1 MMKLSGTPRK
11 PYSKAKVREL
21 AEKRKNATAKVD
33 GVSDSMYQ
41 QKLGVLQAAG
51 HLKIT
56 GFRGFSVDS
65 RLVDTGIPERGK
77 TKVNEMTVKLASA
90 HESTIGE
97 APHLV
102 GYLESASSADGRPYK
117 LKGWFN
123 EDGTVRLELVK

>member
-1 MMKLSGTPRK
+1 MKLRGTPRK
-11 PYSKAKVREL
+11 TYTKAKVREL

-33 GVSDSMYQ
+33 GVSDSAYQ

-56 GFRGFSVDS
+56 GFMGFSVDS
-65 RLVDTGIPERGK
+65 KLVDTGIPQRDK
-77 TKVNEMTVKLASA
+77 TKVNEMIVKLVST
-90 HESTIGE
+90 HQSTIGE
-97 APHLV
+97 APHLT
-102 GYLESASSADGRPYK
+102 GYLESASSADGKPYK